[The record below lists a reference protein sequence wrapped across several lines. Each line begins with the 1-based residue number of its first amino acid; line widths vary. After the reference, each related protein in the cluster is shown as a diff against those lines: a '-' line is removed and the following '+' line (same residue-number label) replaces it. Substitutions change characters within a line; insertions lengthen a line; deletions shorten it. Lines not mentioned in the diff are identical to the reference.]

1 MAMSYEYAETSLLCA
16 EEDKSIFDDV
26 DTDVDVD
33 VHVDDVDLEICNWQQ
48 HRDEPNLNLSSQIQD
63 HKFLSSLSR
72 DFGFGFEQ
80 MQLQIRSEEC
90 LTSIFD
96 KETQHLP
103 NLGYLKRL
111 RSGDLDLGA
120 RKQAIHW
127 IEKVQSHYNFG
138 PLCVYLAINY
148 LDRFLSAYELPKGKA
163 WMMQLLAVACLSL
176 AAKLEETEVPLCLD
190 LQVGEAKFVFEAKT
204 IKRMELLVLS
214 TLKWRMQAV
223 TPFSFIDYFLYKTN
237 GDQMPPRTLILQ
249 CIQLILSTIKG
260 IDFLEFRPSEIA
272 AAVAISLP
280 EETQVAENSVQ
291 AFPFLSLHVQ
301 QERVVKCVELIHDL
315 TLSSRSKGAS
325 GSGSTS
331 VPHSPI
337 GVIDAACMSYNKSE
351 SEASTPSG
359 SCSNSAHSSPAS
371 APAPAPAPAPKRRRL
386 ARSLNF

>member
-26 DTDVDVD
+26 DRDIDVD
-33 VHVDDVDLEICNWQQ
+33 DLEICKRQK
-48 HRDEPNLNLSSQIQD
+48 HTDEPNLNLTDQIQD
-63 HKFLSSLSR
+63 HSFMSSLSR
-72 DFGFGFEQ
+72 GLGLGFGFGFEP
-80 MQLQIRSEEC
+80 MHLQIQSEEC
-90 LTSIFD
+90 LASMVD

-148 LDRFLSAYELPKGKA
+148 LDRFLAAYELPKGRA

-176 AAKLEETEVPLCLD
+176 AAKMEETDVPLSLD
-190 LQVGEAKFVFEAKT
+190 LQVGDAKFVFESKT
-204 IKRMELLVLS
+204 IQRMELLVLS
-214 TLKWRMQAV
+214 TLKWRMQAL

-237 GDQMPPRTLILQ
+237 GDQMPPRTLMLQ

-272 AAVAISLP
+272 AAVAISIT
-280 EETQVAENSVQ
+280 EETQVAENSAQ
-291 AFPFLSLHVQ
+291 AFSNLSHHVQ
-301 QERVVKCVELIHDL
+301 QEKVVKCVELIHDL
-315 TLSSRSKGAS
+315 TWSSRSKGAS

-331 VPHSPI
+331 VPQSPN

-351 SEASTPSG
+351 SETSTPSG
-359 SCSNSAHSSPAS
+359 SCSNSVHSSP
-371 APAPAPAPAPKRRRL
+371 APAPAPAPPPKRRRL